1 MARLDA
7 DDLIS
12 RKLNGTAFTATAT
25 INASSATL
33 LLAYNTKRQE
43 VADYDNLWTTR
54 DGETTAVR
62 LVPTTHTITLLP
74 TRTASGTWQLTT
86 EMSENDR
93 ASTTKTSQPS
103 ETTSAVESTATDNPP
118 TESQNTFPRK
128 YIAAIVVPIVILAT
142 MAFIYCL
149 FWAAFHEEVWP
160 EFPQWWV
167 DHCRLPSTASSD
179 SESFGPD

>member
-1 MARLDA
+1 MARPDV

-12 RKLNGTAFTATAT
+12 RRLNGTAFAATAT
-25 INASSATL
+25 TNASFATL
-33 LLAYNTKRQE
+33 SLAYKTKRQE

-74 TRTASGTWQLTT
+74 TSTASETGQFTT
-86 EMSENDR
+86 ENDR
-93 ASTTKTSQPS
+93 ASTTETSQPS
-103 ETTSAVESTATDNPP
+103 KTTSAVESTATDDPP
-118 TESQNTFPRK
+118 MESQNTFPKK

-142 MAFIYCL
+142 IAFIYCL
-149 FWAAFHEEVWP
+149 FWAAFHENVWP